1 MASYYTMQK
10 RLLTEFLATHGDAAF
25 TVAELTER
33 MKNEYGG
40 DAPGKSTLYR
50 LITKLAEDGEVKK
63 IAVGE
68 GRSFVYQISEGS
80 RCNSHLHMKCT
91 KCGKLLH
98 MDDFESARF
107 LMRVMRQNDFAID
120 ESRTI
125 LLGHCKACGCHAAV
139 GSERSGN

>member
-1 MASYYTMQK
+1 MASYYTTQK
-10 RLLTEFLATHGDAAF
+10 KLLVEFLTTHANSAF
-25 TVAELTER
+25 TVAELAKC
-33 MKNEYGG
+33 MKEEYGG

-50 LITKLAEDGEVKK
+50 LITKLAEDGAVKK
-63 IAVGE
+63 ISVGE
-68 GRSFVYQISEGS
+68 GRSFVYQIAEGN

-91 KCGKLLH
+91 KCGRLLH

-120 ESRTI
+120 ESRTV

-139 GSERSGN
+139 GSERSEN